1 MRREFSAEDI
11 RVGDEYEQA
20 RVDQRR
26 TIAER
31 QRHRRITLG
40 GVLSL
45 VFEDPDTVRTAL
57 EEMLR
62 VERTTDP
69 DRIESAAGSFNAL
82 LATDAGLTATLY
94 IDVADPAKLAQ
105 AIADL
110 AGVQRCVYLDIG
122 GERVDGIADDPGA
135 DAEPAAAWQV
145 AFPLLDA
152 HRVAWRS
159 DAEIAVGVDHPA
171 CSARVVLGEDERR
184 AIGADL

>member
-62 VERTTDP
+62 TQRSAEP
-69 DRIESAAGSFNAL
+69 DRVAAGVAAFNAML
-82 LATDAGLTATLY
+82 PDDPVLGATLY
-94 IDVADPAKLAQ
+94 VDVADPAELAQ

-110 AGVQRCVYLDIG
+110 SGIERSVYLDIG
-122 GERVDGIADDPGA
+122 GERVGGLPDAREAEDEAAGAWHISFALGDPHR
-135 DAEPAAAWQV
+135 DAW
-145 AFPLLDA
+145 
-152 HRVAWRS
+152 S
-159 DAEIAVGVDHPA
+159 TGAEIAVGVEHPA
-171 CSARVVLGEDERR
+171 YSARVVLGEEQRR